1 MKLEWLILADS
12 AEVIG
17 NRLYLMG
24 GGLERTK
31 IHAQLPVAQHMGIAV
46 ALRLAPEEL
55 GQTHEFVLDIQSP
68 QGKWLASFEA
78 DFEVKLPAG
87 QESQEEMR
95 WQFATSVDLSLDAVG
110 KYLVL
115 VFLNGQE
122 MGRQTFEVVMAG

>member
-1 MKLEWLILADS
+1 MTLEWLILADA

-24 GGLERTK
+24 GGLERAK
-31 IHAQLPVAQHMGIAV
+31 IHTQLPVAQHMGIAV
-46 ALRLAPEEL
+46 ALRLSSQEL

-78 DFEVKLPAG
+78 DFEVKATSK
-87 QESQEEMR
+87 EATADEMR

-115 VFLNGQE
+115 VFINGQE
-122 MGRQTFEVVMAG
+122 MGRQSFEVVMA